1 MQVYIIRKTSWI
13 DVVNAARFTQ
23 GKEPLD
29 KEPSVEFKRRII
41 KSEHS
46 PLRLLE
52 FDIYIY
58 NIPYCNMGHLVR
70 HVHAL
75 PFVSTSRSDKTG
87 VDRSTRK
94 QTDPVNMML
103 RVNAQEII
111 NISKV
116 RLCNHADKVTRNT
129 WNKVIDILFDI
140 EPELAKACVPSC
152 IYRGFCPEFKSCGFD
167 NTPSFNSDR
176 ELYLENLDV

>member
-23 GKEPLD
+23 GKDLLA

-58 NIPYCNMGHLVR
+58 DIPYCNMGHLVR

-129 WNKVIDILFDI
+129 WNNVIDTLFDI
-140 EPELAKACVPSC
+140 EPELAEACVPSC

-167 NTPSFNSDR
+167 NTPSFKGDR